1 MATTYKTHTNADGSK
16 LIFDYPFPAFKTE
29 DVKVALNGGLQA
41 TTKYTVTLAPAEI
54 TFNNTDYDST
64 LQENTGAPKSGVK
77 VRIFR
82 NTEVDNPKGVFAAGS
97 SIRAIDLNNNV
108 DQALYALQ
116 EEKDQPL
123 WDVDFEGG
131 TINGVTIGGTTPA
144 AGTFSNLTISNLD
157 STIIGANTAAAGTF
171 THGTIAVADINGGA
185 IDSTIIGAN
194 TAAPGTFTS
203 GTFTSVNLLDNQK
216 IKLGSSADDFDI
228 YFTDASS
235 GQAYI
240 ETGSRPINLKSGA
253 GVVNIYAGSDPLASF
268 HTTSGISFYRS
279 LIPDEDD
286 HLDLG
291 SSDKEWKD
299 LYIDGTAY
307 LDTVDID
314 AGAIDGTAIGANS
327 ASTAT
332 FTGLTATG
340 TTSLSTVDINAGAI
354 DGTTIGANSASTG
367 TFTGLTATGTT
378 SLSTTTISSLTSP
391 SVDIN
396 GGYMDGVA
404 IGETTKSSGK
414 FTTVDIDG
422 GNIDATAIG
431 SNTAEA
437 GTFTDLTADNIDGA
451 IIGATTAAAGTFT
464 TGTITTA
471 DINGGNIDGTTIGA
485 TTAASGS
492 FTDVTL
498 TSTLPKIT
506 TNTSNGSDDKTLLLC
521 GGGNNYAD
529 RGALIGLYGNE
540 TNSNPGEVLI
550 FSGQSSTSKI
560 TLAAG
565 PSSTTGLTVT
575 KDGDVE
581 IPNDL
586 SVTGTLTVSG
596 TTTTLNTST
605 LEVEDKNITLA
616 KVSTPTDVTADGG
629 GITIKGATDKTF
641 NWVNETDAFTSSE
654 HIHLAADD
662 KKLLLGAAST
672 DAEIYYNGNT
682 LVLDT
687 EGQVLVES
695 ASHQNF
701 KIGSAI
707 RLMLYEHASINSLD
721 GIYCNWPV
729 VPGTNNTYDLGTDD
743 LEWKDIYIDGTAY
756 LDTVDIDAGAID
768 GTIIGAN
775 TAAAGSFTNVTLTS
789 TLPKITTGTA
799 DGSDDKALLLCGGGN
814 HFTDRGALIGLYGNE
829 TSSNPG
835 DVLIFTG
842 KASTSKI
849 TFATG
854 PSSTTALTLDEN
866 QKVGIG
872 TATPT
877 NALDVQGGTS
887 NTAIVAR
894 STDAKA
900 QISLVDN
907 TTTGVGHVVIGAEGD
922 ALFLTSGAG
931 VTALTLDSSQNAAFA
946 GHVNLPTGYSLQW
959 GDTHERIEQSDST
972 LEFFTGNSEK
982 MTLSGSNLGIGT
994 TSPSRSLHISNNGS
1008 DGTQLQITG
1017 TSDSAGIKFVPASG
1031 DTFEYQ
1037 AVATGCYV
1045 AYNRTDSRGDIFVD
1059 GNGKVGLGTAS
1070 PSRQLHIHEP
1080 SAASAYLHMTNDT
1093 TGSATTDGFSL
1104 YVGTDGQTYYRARET
1119 TGTHRFYTGA
1129 TEALTIASTGNAT
1142 FSGTAQ
1148 ANQFA
1153 LLDNKK
1159 ATFGDS
1165 NDLSIW
1171 HGESNS
1177 GNGENANYISSA
1189 SGRNLVVQV
1198 QDDANGIVFH
1208 KRTGTG
1214 LLAFENLAVFT
1225 AGGSNSLYYDG
1236 SKKLHTFSGGVKFF
1250 GTLEADDSDKIKL
1263 GDNADLEI
1271 YHDGDSS
1278 YITHTTSGT
1287 DLIINAESPGDDLIL
1302 KAADDINIRVQGNE
1316 TAINC
1321 IGGAQVELYHANNV
1335 KLRTTSSGAEI
1346 LSQEGE
1352 DANLFFYADEG
1363 DDHADMWLVQAESDG
1378 FFALKNYKD
1387 SGWEINLKAT
1397 GAAGVELYWDNS
1409 PTFQTTSYGAE
1420 VIGTFRCDAL
1430 SLLNNEKI
1438 QLGSGGTELEIYHG
1452 SDNNSYIKE
1461 GGSGNLYIYSAN
1473 LRLENA
1479 DGSKSYIEANDG
1491 GAVQLYHDEV
1501 NTFKTDTNGIFVL
1514 GPEGDYGALF
1524 LYADEGDNQADRWL
1538 MKADHVASGFYIQNY
1553 KSGSWEDN
1561 IKCFG
1566 DGAVELYY
1574 DGGGTA
1580 KLETYANGVQVNGSI
1595 KIPDSEILRLG
1606 NATNGDLKIYF
1617 DGTHSRIAHI
1627 PATGDLVIQSD
1638 DLYLTNGAG
1647 TEYYLRGTQNGAVK
1661 LYYDSGT
1668 YSTAKLETTA
1678 GGVNVTGNLLVS
1690 TSTSGGV
1697 ATIWNTD
1704 QTSQT
1709 LLSLKDTGSG
1719 AGNHSQIEFHTV
1731 NGQAGNIVSNNV
1743 SVAYNTSSDYR
1754 LKENEVA
1761 ISDGITRLKT
1771 LKPYRFNFKT
1781 EPSKTVDGFFAHEVT
1796 PAVPEAITG
1805 EKDGTEMQGI
1815 DQSKLVPL
1823 LTAALQEAIAKIEV
1837 LETKVAALEAG

>member
-1 MATTYKTHTNADGSK
+1 MATTYKTHTGDGSD
-16 LIFDYPFPAFKTE
+16 LIFDYPFPALKTE
-29 DVKVALNGGLQA
+29 DVKVALNGGVQA
-41 TTKYTVTLAPAEI
+41 ATKYTVSLSPAQI
-54 TFNNTDYDST
+54 TFNNTSLNNT
-64 LQENTGAPKSGVK
+64 LQESTGAPKSGVE

-82 NTEVDNPKGVFAAGS
+82 NTEVDNPKGVFAAGNS
-97 SIRAIDLNNNV
+97 VRAIDLNNNV

-116 EEKDQPL
+116 EEKNQPL
-123 WDVDFEGG
+123 WDVAFEGG
-131 TINGVTIGGTTPA
+131 TIDGVTIGGTTPA

-171 THGTIAVADINGGA
+171 TTGTIATADING
-185 IDSTIIGAN
+185 
-194 TAAPGTFTS
+194 
-203 GTFTSVNLLDNQK
+203 
-216 IKLGSSADDFDI
+216 
-228 YFTDASS
+228 
-235 GQAYI
+235 
-240 ETGSRPINLKSGA
+240 
-253 GVVNIYAGSDPLASF
+253 
-268 HTTSGISFYRS
+268 
-279 LIPDEDD
+279 
-286 HLDLG
+286 
-291 SSDKEWKD
+291 
-299 LYIDGTAY
+299 
-307 LDTVDID
+307 
-314 AGAIDGTAIGANS
+314 
-327 ASTAT
+327 
-332 FTGLTATG
+332 
-340 TTSLSTVDINAGAI
+340 GAI
-354 DGTTIGANSASTG
+354 DGTTIGAN
-367 TFTGLTATGTT
+367 
-378 SLSTTTISSLTSP
+378 
-391 SVDIN
+391 
-396 GGYMDGVA
+396 
-404 IGETTKSSGK
+404 
-414 FTTVDIDG
+414 
-422 GNIDATAIG
+422 
-431 SNTAEA
+431 
-437 GTFTDLTADNIDGA
+437 
-451 IIGATTAAAGTFT
+451 TAAAGTFT

-485 TTAASGS
+485 TTPAQGS
-492 FTDVTL
+492 FSRLILNQNPSRICSDTSDGSDNNSIIISGGGDITTGRGSTIASYGNEHTYAGNLDLYSGATSTGKITLSAGASSTLGLTIDQDGKAVIPTADINGGAIDGTVIGANTAAAGTFTTGSFNDITL
-498 TSTLPKIT
+498 TDSAVCNIN
-506 TNTSNGSDDKTLLLC
+506 TNTSDGSDDKALVVCGGGGGSSLRGGFVAFYGNESGSAGNVQLGSGKTSTGKVEIYAGPTPTLGLTIDQAGKAVIPTADINSGNIDGTTIGATTAAAGSFTEVNLLDNQKIKLGTNSTDDSEIYFTGNALTIKSDDDILIDADDALDIKSDSNQNFYVGETIRFQLHNTAEQITANWPIIPGADDTYDLGSESTQWQDIYIDGTAYLDSVDIDSGNIDGTTIGATGPVTGTFSTLKLSTTVGQISSNTDDGSDIKNLHLC
-521 GGGNNYAD
+521 GGGGTSNA
-529 RGALIGLYGNE
+529 RGATIVLSGNE
-540 TNSNPGEVLI
+540 ATNDGNLYLYSGAHTTGEVFI
-550 FSGQSSTSKI
+550 Y
-560 TLAAG
+560 AG
-565 PSSTTGLTVT
+565 DSTTLGLKVNQHGNVVIPTDLTVQGT
-575 KDGDVE
+575 L
-581 IPNDL
+581 N
-586 SVTGTLTVSG
+586 VTGS
-596 TTTTLNTST
+596 TTTINTST

-616 KVSTPTDVTADGG
+616 KVSTPTDTTADGG

-641 NWVNETDAFTSSE
+641 NWVDATDSFTSSE
-654 HIHLAADD
+654 HIHLNGDNR
-662 KKLLLGAAST
+662 KLILGAAST
-672 DAEIYYNGNT
+672 DASIYYDGTFLNLT
-682 LVLDT
+682 
-687 EGQVLVES
+687 S
-695 ASHQNF
+695 ADEIKIDAADNVQIVATGSQEF
-701 KIGSAI
+701 KIGSDI
-707 RLMLYEHASINSLD
+707 RFWINNAVDSLVA
-721 GIYCNWPV
+721 GWPLI
-729 VPGTNNTYDLGTDD
+729 PGVDDTYDLGSSS
-743 LEWKDIYIDGTAY
+743 LQWKDIYIDGTAY

-768 GTIIGAN
+768 GTTIGATTPAAGDFTRVVL
-775 TAAAGSFTNVTLTS
+775 TAAPGKLVSN
-789 TLPKITTGTA
+789 TA
-799 DGSDDKALLLCGGGN
+799 DGSDNNIVAICGGGD
-814 HFTDRGALIGLYGNE
+814 TATSRGGIISLYGNE
-829 TSSNPG
+829 TSSTPG
-835 DVLIFTG
+835 DVFISSGQVSTG
-842 KASTSKI
+842 KIK
-849 TFATG
+849 FHTG
-854 PSSTTALTLDEN
+854 SSSTLGLTIDEN

-872 TATPT
+872 TTTPT

-931 VTALTLDSSQNAAFA
+931 VTALTIDENQK
-946 GHVNLPTGYSLQW
+946 
-959 GDTHERIEQSDST
+959 I
-972 LEFFTGNSEK
+972 
-982 MTLSGSNLGIGT
+982 GIGT

-1129 TEALTIASTGNAT
+1129 TEALTIASDGGATFTGNIYT
-1142 FSGTAQ
+1142 GGNVNLTA
-1148 ANQFA
+1148 
-1153 LLDNKK
+1153 DNKK
-1159 ATFGDS
+1159 IRFGAGE
-1165 NDLSIW
+1165 DLQIW

-1177 GNGENANYISSA
+1177 GNNENANYISCA
-1189 SGRNLVVQV
+1189 SGRNLIVQV

-1214 LLAFENLAVFT
+1214 LFNFEALASFT
-1225 AGGSNSLYYDG
+1225 AGGSNAFYYDG
-1236 SKKLHTFSGGVKFF
+1236 VKQCETNSGGMNWADGKRAYF
-1250 GTLEADDSDKIKL
+1250 GNSSDL
-1263 GDNADLEI
+1263 QI
-1271 YHDGDSS
+1271 YHDSSDS
-1278 YITHTTSGT
+1278 YLINTTGNLYQRTTGNLYLQVNGGSNE
-1287 DLIINAESPGDDLIL
+1287 NAIVA
-1302 KAADDINIRVQGNE
+1302 KTN
-1316 TAINC
+1316 
-1321 IGGAQVELYHANNV
+1321 GAVELYHDNQLKFKTHA
-1335 KLRTTSSGAEI
+1335 SGAEI
-1346 LSQEGE
+1346 RSQEGE
-1352 DANLFFYADEG
+1352 DANLYFYADEG

-1378 FFALKNYKD
+1378 FFALKNYAN
-1387 SGWEINLKAT
+1387 SAWEMSLKAT
-1397 GAAGVELYWDNS
+1397 GANNVELYYDNS
-1409 PTFQTTSYGAE
+1409 LKFDTQSDGVKVYGYLY
-1420 VIGTFRCDAL
+1420 TNDANRICMGNSADL
-1430 SLLNNEKI
+1430 QLFHDGSNSNIKNSTGWLNV
-1438 QLGSGGTELEIYHG
+1438 YA
-1452 SDNNSYIKE
+1452 
-1461 GGSGNLYIYSAN
+1461 GGSGFSIGNGDFSENLFKAAN
-1473 LRLENA
+1473 
-1479 DGSKSYIEANDG
+1479 
-1491 GAVQLYHDEV
+1491 
-1501 NTFKTDTNGIFVL
+1501 
-1514 GPEGDYGALF
+1514 
-1524 LYADEGDNQADRWL
+1524 
-1538 MKADHVASGFYIQNY
+1538 
-1553 KSGSWEDN
+1553 
-1561 IKCFG
+1561 
-1566 DGAVELYY
+1566 DGAVELYWA
-1574 DGGGTA
+1574 GTSPGK
-1580 KLETYANGVQVNGSI
+1580 KLETYANGIQVTGSI